1 MMEGYEGVGGGDF
14 THNSQQAIIKARA
27 IATQNSQQRIDALH
41 LLKALLSQPESMVVL
56 CLREMGID
64 LEKIQEKT
72 ARLIDQIPKV
82 EAAEGMAGQ
91 FYLTQDLAQVLAAA
105 KKIAV
110 QMKDQFISTEHLFL
124 ALLETESQAREV
136 LTNQPG
142 LNQES
147 FLATLAKLRGDSQ
160 VDDPHPE
167 SKYQVIKK
175 YTRDLT
181 KLAEEGKLDPVIGR
195 DEEIR
200 RVMQILS
207 RRTKNNPVLVGEA
220 GVGKTAIVEGL
231 AQRIISGNVP
241 ESLKDKRVIA
251 LDLGALIAGTKYRG
265 EFEHRIK
272 ALINEIR
279 SAKGKYILFID
290 ELHTIVGAGAAE
302 GAIDASNLL
311 KPALAR
317 GELRTVGATTLV
329 EYQKYVEKDR
339 ALERRFQM
347 VQVNEPTVENAIN
360 ILRGI
365 KERYELHH
373 GVKISDAALRSA
385 VYLSQ
390 RYIADRYLPDK
401 AIDLIDEAASALR
414 LELESEPEKLDS
426 YRQEIARLKVE
437 KQALKDERSKEFQN
451 RLKAIER
458 ELADLNEKVKEI
470 DSKWGAEKKMIRR
483 IKELRNE
490 IDGLLLKADMA
501 QREGDLQKVAEIK
514 YGQIPE
520 LKKELSQQEK
530 KLVKFQKE
538 HSLSEEEVTEES
550 IAEVVSRWTGIPV
563 TKMIDEEAKRLEDM
577 EKIIG
582 RRVIGQNHAISAVTR
597 AIRRSRAGIGDQN
610 RPMGVFLFLGPT
622 GVGKT
627 ELARSLAEFL
637 FNDEEAMVRLDMSE
651 YMEQHSV
658 AKAIGSPPGY
668 VGYEEGGQLTE
679 KIRRRPYSIILL
691 DEIEKAH
698 QDFFNLLL
706 QIFEDGRLTDSQGRV
721 VSFKNTIIVMT
732 SNIGSE
738 YIQETGPLGFGV
750 GQNESEQRQM
760 EEKVNEALKEYFRP
774 EFLNRLDD
782 IIVFNYLGS
791 QEISQIV
798 DLELDKVAQ
807 RLRQAKGVE
816 VKFSTRLKKYLAEA
830 GFDHDLGARPLRRKI
845 QSLIL
850 DPLSLKII
858 TGAVV
863 NGSTVSVDLKGE
875 EVSFRVTGRRKKLPA
890 SVG

>member
-1 MMEGYEGVGGGDF
+1 MMEGYEGIGGGDF
-14 THNSQQAIIKARA
+14 TYNSQQAIIKARA

-41 LLKALLSQPESMVVL
+41 LLKALLSQSESMVVF
-56 CLREMGID
+56 CLKEMGAD
-64 LEKIQEKT
+64 VKKLQGKT
-72 ARLIDQIPKV
+72 ARLIDQIPK
-82 EAAEGMAGQ
+82 ADNAEVTANQ
-91 FYLTQDLAQVLAAA
+91 FYLTQDLAQVLSSA
-105 KKIAV
+105 KKIAL

-124 ALLETESQAREV
+124 ALLETNSQAQEV
-136 LTNQPG
+136 LLGEQN

-147 FLATLAKLRGDSQ
+147 FLAVLSKLRGDQ
-160 VDDPHPE
+160 KVDDPNPE

-181 KLAEEGKLDPVIGR
+181 KLAANGKLDPVIGR
-195 DEEIR
+195 EEEIR

-220 GVGKTAIVEGL
+220 GVGKTAIIEGL
-231 AQRIISGNVP
+231 AQRIIDGNVP
-241 ESLKDKRVIA
+241 ESLKHKKVIS

-265 EFEHRIK
+265 EFEYRMK

-279 SAKGKYILFID
+279 AAKGEYILFID

-302 GAIDASNLL
+302 GAVDASNLL
-311 KPALAR
+311 KPTLAR
-317 GELRTVGATTLV
+317 GELRTVGASTLS
-329 EYQKYVEKDR
+329 EYRKYIEKDR

-347 VQVNEPTVENAIN
+347 VHVGEPSPEDTVT

-373 GVKISDAALRSA
+373 GVKIKDAALREA
-385 VYLSQ
+385 VLLSE
-390 RYIADRYLPDK
+390 RYIPDRYLPDK

-414 LELESEPEKLDS
+414 LELESEPEKLDQ
-426 YRQEIARLKVE
+426 YRQETARLEVE
-437 KQALKDERSKEFQN
+437 REALKDERSMDSRQ
-451 RLKAIER
+451 RLRAIER
-458 ELADLNEKVKEI
+458 ELADLSEKVKEI
-470 DSKWGAEKKMIRR
+470 DGKWGAEKKMVRR

-490 IDGLLLKADMA
+490 IDGLSLKSEMA

-520 LKKELSQQEK
+520 LKKELSQTEK

-538 HSLSEEEVTEES
+538 HSLSEEEVREEN

-563 TKMIDEEAKRLEDM
+563 TKMIDEEVRKLEDA
-577 EKIIG
+577 ENILG
-582 RRVIGQNHAISAVTR
+582 ARVVGQKHAISAVAR
-597 AIRRSRAGIGDQN
+597 AIRRSRAGIGEVN
-610 RPMGVFLFLGPT
+610 KPMGVFLFLGPT

-651 YMEQHSV
+651 YMEKHSV

-679 KIRRRPYSIILL
+679 RIRRRPYSIILL

-698 QDFFNLLL
+698 RDFYNILL

-721 VSFKNTIIVMT
+721 VSFKNTIIIMT
-732 SNIGSE
+732 SNIGSQF
-738 YIQETGPLGFGV
+738 IQKVGPLGFGV
-750 GQNESEQRQM
+750 AQEDSGQEQM
-760 EEKVNEALKEYFRP
+760 EEKIGDSLKEYFRP
-774 EFLNRLDD
+774 EFLNRLDE
-782 IIVFNYLGS
+782 IVTFRHLSSG
-791 QEISQIV
+791 EIRLIV
-798 DLELDKVAQ
+798 DLELEKVSN
-807 RLRQAKGVE
+807 RLRQVKGVE
-816 VKFSTRLKKYLAEA
+816 VKFSAKIKDHLAEI
-830 GFDHDLGARPLRRKI
+830 GFDHDLGARPLKRKI
-845 QSLIL
+845 QSLVL

-858 TGAVV
+858 SGEVV
-863 NGSTVSVDLKGE
+863 PGSSVSVDWKE
-875 EVSFRVTGRRKKLPA
+875 QEASFRIVGQRKKLPTPA
-890 SVG
+890 I

>member
-56 CLREMGID
+56 CLKEME
-64 LEKIQEKT
+64 LNLNKIQEKT
-72 ARLIDQIPKV
+72 AHLIDQIPKAENS
-82 EAAEGMAGQ
+82 EAVAGQ
-91 FYLTQDLAQVLAAA
+91 FYLTQDLAQVLANA
-105 KKIAV
+105 KKTAL

-136 LTNQPG
+136 LASEAK

-147 FLATLAKLRGDSQ
+147 FLAVLAKLRGGHQ

-175 YTRDLT
+175 YTRDLN

-195 DEEIR
+195 DQEIR

-231 AQRIISGNVP
+231 AQRIMSGNVP
-241 ESLKDKRVIA
+241 ESLKGKRVVS

-272 ALINEIR
+272 ALVNEIR

-290 ELHTIVGAGAAE
+290 ELHTIIGAGAAE

-311 KPALAR
+311 KPVLAR
-317 GELRTVGATTLV
+317 GELRTVGATTMA

-339 ALERRFQM
+339 ALERRFQV
-347 VQVNEPTVENAIN
+347 VQVDEPTAEDAVS

-373 GVKISDAALRSA
+373 GVKINDAALRRA

-390 RYIADRYLPDK
+390 RYIPDRYLPDK

-414 LELESEPEKLDS
+414 LELESEPEKLDH
-426 YRQEIARLKVE
+426 YRQEIARLRVE
-437 KQALKDERSKEFQN
+437 KQALRSERSQESQS

-470 DSKWGAEKKMIRR
+470 DSKWGAEKKMIKR
-483 IKELRNE
+483 IKDLRNQ
-490 IDGLLLKADMA
+490 IDGLLLRADMA

-514 YGQIPE
+514 YGQIPG
-520 LKKELSQQEK
+520 LKKELSQEEK

-563 TKMIDEEAKRLEDM
+563 TRMIDEEAKRLEEM

-582 RRVIGQNHAISAVTR
+582 RRIIGQNHALSAIAR

-637 FNDEEAMVRLDMSE
+637 FNDEEAMIRLDMSE
-651 YMEQHSV
+651 YMEKHSV

-668 VGYEEGGQLTE
+668 VGYEEGGQLTA

-721 VSFKNTIIVMT
+721 VSFKNAIIIMT
-732 SNIGSE
+732 SNIGSQ
-738 YIQETGPLGFGV
+738 YIQKSGPLGFGV
-750 GQNESEQRQM
+750 GRDGSDQHQM
-760 EEKVNEALKEYFRP
+760 EDKVNEALKEYFRP

-782 IIVFNYLGS
+782 TIIFNYLGNA
-791 QEISQIV
+791 EITRIV
-798 DLELDKVAQ
+798 ELELDKVAQ
-807 RLRQAKGVE
+807 RLRLAKGVE
-816 VKFSTRLKKYLAEA
+816 VKFSARLKKYLAEV
-830 GFDHDLGARPLRRKI
+830 GFDHDLGARPLKRKI
-845 QSLIL
+845 QSLII

-863 NGSTVSVDLKGE
+863 NGSSVSVDLKDE
-875 EVSFRVTGRRKKLPA
+875 EVLFRVTGKRKKIPA
-890 SVG
+890 SIS

>member
-1 MMEGYEGVGGGDF
+1 MEGYEGVGGGDF
-14 THNSQQAIIKARA
+14 THNSQQALIKARA

-64 LEKIQEKT
+64 LEQIQEKT

-82 EAAEGMAGQ
+82 AEAEGMAGQ

-136 LTNQPG
+136 LTHQPD
-142 LNQES
+142 LSPES
-147 FLATLAKLRGDSQ
+147 FLATLAKLRGDSR

-265 EFEHRIK
+265 EFEYRIK

-317 GELRTVGATTLV
+317 GELRTVGATTLA

-385 VYLSQ
+385 VHLSQ

-520 LKKELSQQEK
+520 LKKELSQEEK

-550 IAEVVSRWTGIPV
+550 VAEVVSRWTGIPV

-738 YIQETGPLGFGV
+738 YIQEAGPLGFGV

-798 DLELDKVAQ
+798 DLELDKVAR
-807 RLRQAKGVE
+807 RLCQAKGVE

>member
-160 VDDPHPE
+160 VDDPNPE

-738 YIQETGPLGFGV
+738 YIQEAGPLGFGV